1 MQGGEGR
8 PDAIGFLVASS
19 NLTLAL

>member
-19 NLTLAL
+19 

>member
-19 NLTLAL
+19 NLTL